1 MMGFMEERVFSR
13 HSNVKVSWM
22 KYQIL
27 DKNGVS
33 GYQQSILSPPSSS
46 SSSSSSLFSPPFS
59 VSLQRTSN
67 PSSSSGTKIS
77 PTVLFIIVILAVLF
91 FISGLLH
98 LLFRFLTKHNSSSN
112 SHRSNRFPDGSP
124 SAALQRQLQ
133 QLFNLH
139 DSGLDQTFIDALPV
153 FMYKAVGANEPFDC
167 AVCLCEFSENDK
179 LRLLP
184 TCSHAFHIN
193 CIDTWLLSNSTCP
206 LCRNTLFDPGFSK
219 DNPIFDYDDPREADD
234 NGISAG
240 VKTVETEQT
249 QVEKGVIS
257 VRLGKF
263 RKTSEGESEN
273 GGETSSSNLDA
284 RRCYSM
290 GSYEYVVGDTN
301 LRVPLIH
308 LRDLQDAKFE
318 KNVER
323 IEDHTHDEDIEGKKI
338 NIGAKTDSL
347 SVSKI
352 WLWSKKRK
360 FASSCDNQMHNPSS
374 VDMELPR
381 MGRFQGT

>member
-1 MMGFMEERVFSR
+1 MMGFIEERLFVK
-13 HSNVKVSWM
+13 HTNVKVSWM
-22 KYQIL
+22 KYQIYK
-27 DKNGVS
+27 DGVYGS
-33 GYQQSILSPPSSS
+33 VSPPPPPP
-46 SSSSSSLFSPPFS
+46 SSSLFSPPFS
-59 VSLQRTSN
+59 VSFYRTST
-67 PSSSSGTKIS
+67 PSSSSSGAKIS

-112 SHRSNRFPDGSP
+112 SHRTNRFPDGSP
-124 SAALQRQLQ
+124 SDALQRQLQ
-133 QLFNLH
+133 QLFHLH

-153 FMYKAVGANEPFDC
+153 FMYNKVVGANEPFDC

-206 LCRNTLFDPGFSK
+206 LCRNTLFDPGFSM
-219 DNPIFDYDDPREADD
+219 DNPMFDFDDPREADES
-234 NGISAG
+234 GMSTGLKA
-240 VKTVETEQT
+240 VEPEQT
-249 QVEKGVIS
+249 HVEKGGFS

-263 RKTSEGESEN
+263 RKLNEGEGESET

-290 GSYEYVVGDTN
+290 GSYEYVVGETN

-308 LRDLQDAKFE
+308 LRDLQDAKFV

-323 IEDHTHDEDIEGKKI
+323 VEDHTLDEDLEGKKI
-338 NIGAKTDSL
+338 NIGAKTDSF

-360 FASSCDNQMHNPSS
+360 FASSSGNQMHNPSS

-381 MGRFQGT
+381 LGRFQGT

>member
-1 MMGFMEERVFSR
+1 MMGFIEERLFVK
-13 HSNVKVSWM
+13 HTNVKVSWM
-22 KYQIL
+22 KYQIYK
-27 DKNGVS
+27 DGVYGS
-33 GYQQSILSPPSSS
+33 VSPPPPPFSVSFYRTSTPSSS
-46 SSSSSSLFSPPFS
+46 SS
-59 VSLQRTSN
+59 
-67 PSSSSGTKIS
+67 GAKIS

-112 SHRSNRFPDGSP
+112 SHRTNRFPDGSP
-124 SAALQRQLQ
+124 SDALQRQLQ
-133 QLFNLH
+133 QLFHLH

-153 FMYKAVGANEPFDC
+153 FMYNKVVGANEPFDC

-206 LCRNTLFDPGFSK
+206 LCRNTLFDPGFSM
-219 DNPIFDYDDPREADD
+219 DNPMFDFDDPREVDES
-234 NGISAG
+234 GMSTG
-240 VKTVETEQT
+240 LKTVEPEQT
-249 QVEKGVIS
+249 HVEKGGFS
-257 VRLGKF
+257 VRLG
-263 RKTSEGESEN
+263 N
-273 GGETSSSNLDA
+273 SNLDA

-290 GSYEYVVGDTN
+290 GSYEYVVGETN

-308 LRDLQDAKFE
+308 LRDLQDAKFV

-323 IEDHTHDEDIEGKKI
+323 VEHHTLDEDLEGKKI
-338 NIGAKTDSL
+338 NIGAKTDSF

-360 FASSCDNQMHNPSS
+360 FASSSGNEMHNPSS

-381 MGRFQGT
+381 LGRFQAR

>member
-1 MMGFMEERVFSR
+1 MMLVQERLFLEHANVEE
-13 HSNVKVSWM
+13 
-22 KYQIL
+22 
-27 DKNGVS
+27 DGVV
-33 GYQQSILSPPSSS
+33 GYQQSSPPSSS
-46 SSSSSSLFSPPFS
+46 
-59 VSLQRTSN
+59 
-67 PSSSSGTKIS
+67 GAKIS
-77 PTVLFIIVILAVLF
+77 PAVLFIIIILAVLF

-98 LLFRFLTKHNSSSN
+98 LLVRFLTKHQSSSN
-112 SHRSNRFPDGSP
+112 SQRSNRFPDGSP

-133 QLFNLH
+133 QLFHLH

-153 FMYKAVGANEPFDC
+153 FMYKEVVGANEPFDC

-184 TCSHAFHIN
+184 TCSHAFHIS

-206 LCRNTLFDPGFSK
+206 LCRNTLFDPGFSI
-219 DNPIFDYDDPREADD
+219 DNPMFEYDDPREPDES
-234 NGISAG
+234 GI
-240 VKTVETEQT
+240 KTVENEQT
-249 QVEKGVIS
+249 LVEKGVFS

-263 RKTSEGESEN
+263 RKLSEGESET

-290 GSYEYVVGDTN
+290 GSYEYVVGDTY
-301 LRVPLIH
+301 LRVPLRSR
-308 LRDLQDAKFE
+308 RDLQDAKFV

-323 IEDHTHDEDIEGKKI
+323 NERIEDRTLEEDIEAKKI
-338 NIGAKTDSL
+338 SIGAKTDSF

-360 FASSCDNQMHNPSS
+360 FASSDDNQMHNPSS

-381 MGRFQGT
+381 IGRLQDDNVVYFDKI